1 MSEIKNL
8 RPAIF
13 LDRDGTLN
21 EVVLNQEGMEDSPF
35 RSEDLVLLPGAA
47 EFTQRVREAG
57 YLAVLVTNQP
67 GDAKGS
73 ITIAGLEQINGHLL
87 ELLAKD
93 GGGLDQIYYCPH
105 HPLGRA
111 GFTSPFVQVCD
122 CRKPAAGMLLRAAKE
137 LGIDLAQ
144 SWMVGD
150 KMLDVR
156 AGQSAGC
163 KTILLRRA
171 LSEQAH
177 KSGQPPTCSAADLS
191 EALDIIL
198 RSELLK

>member
-1 MSEIKNL
+1 
-8 RPAIF
+8 
-13 LDRDGTLN
+13 
-21 EVVLNQEGMEDSPF
+21 
-35 RSEDLVLLPGAA
+35 
-47 EFTQRVREAG
+47 
-57 YLAVLVTNQP
+57 
-67 GDAKGS
+67 
-73 ITIAGLEQINGHLL
+73 
-87 ELLAKD
+87 
-93 GGGLDQIYYCPH
+93 
-105 HPLGRA
+105 
-111 GFTSPFVQVCD
+111 
-122 CRKPAAGMLLRAAKE
+122 
-137 LGIDLAQ
+137 
-144 SWMVGD
+144 MVGD